1 MHRPLLFRLQIAA
14 LLLCMSA
21 SPSDAAAGV
30 EPARF
35 IVAQL
40 AAPQVPESPETTR
53 RGAAPRLA
61 ALGLQLRHALLDGLE
76 SSVLASHRLDRVAL
90 PREYG
95 FEPSRIVLLEAPD
108 SALAAH
114 AMRALALDAGIDWA
128 EPLVTRE
135 LQMVSLTASSDAL
148 AHALP
153 FPLDSLPSDPHLR
166 DTRQWGIWNA
176 GPGSI
181 DGGVLRADV
190 HALEAWRITTGDER
204 VRIAVADTGIDP
216 AQPELGGLL
225 GMGGPRIVEA
235 RNVTLE
241 PVPVVTD
248 SFGHGTPVAG
258 VMSART
264 NDGPHFSGGGVAG
277 LAGGD
282 GISSAGCALVPIKI
296 AAGHSGTATSWDIA
310 RAAIHAADVGARAM
324 NLSFAGN
331 GESRLERMALTYA
344 LLNGC
349 VVVAASGNRGAS
361 APTRAQYPAAYAAEG
376 LVIQVGASTAYDER
390 AVFSSYGPGLDLLAP
405 GLGIW
410 TTFMSYPSWAGA
422 SYPGY
427 VAASGTS
434 FAAPFVTAAVGLLAS
449 VRPELADTD
458 FQRILRLSADDL
470 PPAGPDAQTGWGR
483 LNMARALHAV
493 RPEIGIWH
501 DEVIADRFVVEAAG
515 ALDVG
520 EGTLGTLPL
529 HAGEQPATRIA
540 AYATVTVPDSLVDSL
555 HVWPRVGGTI
565 AVRGDFRLPYFTP
578 SAEVVSQQGR
588 TFTLRGYLYLITRD
602 SCDTCDD
609 LYVPLA
615 PSNVRFGFTV
625 IGRADHT
632 GGGSTGTPPV
642 TPVRAFTAGP
652 NPFRSTLTL
661 RLPRAARVRVLD
673 AQGRL
678 LRQWDAPAGETR
690 WDGRDAAG
698 RDSRPGLHLVQVH
711 ELDGAREVR
720 RVIRLP

>member
-1 MHRPLLFRLQIAA
+1 MHRGRWIRFTA
-14 LLLCMSA
+14 LLALLPLWS
-21 SPSDAAAGV
+21 SPAAA
-30 EPARF
+30 ELSTARYL
-35 IVAQL
+35 VAQL
-40 AAPQVPESPETTR
+40 AAPVPASPGTSALR
-53 RGAAPRLA
+53 HVAPRLA
-61 ALGLQLRHALLDGLE
+61 MLGLSVQHTLLDGIGPQDALGR
-76 SSVLASHRLDRVAL
+76 SLARPTL
-90 PREYG
+90 PREFG

-114 AMRALALDAGIDWA
+114 ARRALAADASVDWV
-128 EPLVTRE
+128 EPLVVRE
-135 LQMVSLTASSDAL
+135 LQMVSLSAAPATPAR
-148 AHALP
+148 ALP
-153 FPLDSLPSDPHLR
+153 FPLDSLPDDPHLR
-166 DTRQWGIWNA
+166 DTRQYGLWNA
-176 GPGSI
+176 GPGSV

-190 HALEAWRITTGDER
+190 HALEAWRVTSGDER

-225 GMGGPRIVEA
+225 VGGGPRIVEA

-241 PVPVVTD
+241 PHPAVTD

-264 NDGPHFSGGGVAG
+264 DDGPHFAGGGVAG

-282 GISSAGCALVPIKI
+282 GATTAGCALVPIKI
-296 AAGHSGTATSWDIA
+296 AAGHSGYATSWDIA

-331 GESRLERMALTYA
+331 GESRLERSALTYA
-344 LLNGC
+344 LLQGC
-349 VVVAASGNRGAS
+349 VVVAASGNRGTS

-390 AVFSSYGPGLDLLAP
+390 AVFSSYGPGLDLVAP

-449 VRPELADTD
+449 VRPELIDTD
-458 FQRILRLSADDL
+458 FQHVLRETADDL
-470 PPAGPDAQTGWGR
+470 PPAGPDAQTGWER
-483 LNMARALHAV
+483 LNVARALHAV
-493 RPEIGIWH
+493 RPEVGIWH
-501 DEVIADRFVVEAAG
+501 DEVVADRIEEDATG

-520 EGTLGTLPL
+520 EGTLGTLTL
-529 HAGEQPATRIA
+529 HLGERPATRIA

-555 HVWPRVGGTI
+555 RVWPRVGGTF
-565 AVRGDFRLPYFTP
+565 AVRGDFRLPYYTP
-578 SAEVVSQQGR
+578 SAEVVAQQGR
-588 TFTLRGYLYLITRD
+588 TFTLRGYLYRITRD

-625 IGRADHT
+625 IGRADRG
-632 GGGSTGTPPV
+632 GGGSTGAPPV
-642 TPVRAFTAGP
+642 TPPFTFTAHP
-652 NPFRSTLTL
+652 NPFRGALTV
-661 RLPRAARVRVLD
+661 RLPRAAQVRVLD

-678 LRQWDAPAGETR
+678 VREWDAVSGETS
-690 WDGRDAAG
+690 WDGRDMHG
-698 RDSRPGLHLVQVH
+698 REVRPGLLLLQVRDH
-711 ELDGAREVR
+711 DGRAQVR
-720 RVIRLP
+720 RVMRLP